1 MLGMKILRGCG
12 AFWRTFGVRGMRHFI
27 LSLTFAG
34 LLLTIGCRSSSE
46 SSTPSDSTG
55 TGASASSCTE
65 PENPYDE
72 GSGHYVGYEWAE
84 NSGSGTCGGN
94 SQSFIEGCEEYESQ
108 EAEYQECEAKK

>member
-1 MLGMKILRGCG
+1 
-12 AFWRTFGVRGMRHFI
+12 MRHIKKIMRRFI
-27 LSLTFAG
+27 LPLTVAG
-34 LLLTIGCRSSSE
+34 LMLTVGCKSSAPSN
-46 SSTPSDSTG
+46 SSDSNGEAT
-55 TGASASSCTE
+55 SARNCTE

-72 GSGHYVGYEWAE
+72 GSGHYAGYEWAE